1 MGTITAIIIK
11 NIRNTVTTIGI
22 RTASSIEEA
31 VDGVT
36 LLEGSMECAVV
47 LFVSVDVDIVD
58 VGILTVGIKYI
69 IEVWLIL
76 DLPLVDVIGR
86 ITPPFEQQSLVR
98 FK

>member
-1 MGTITAIIIK
+1 MGTITAIIIS

-58 VGILTVGIKYI
+58 VGTLTVEIKYV
-69 IEVWLIL
+69 IELWLIL
-76 DLPLVDVIGR
+76 KLPVVDIIGR
-86 ITPPFEQQSLVR
+86 MTPPFEQQSLVR

>member
-1 MGTITAIIIK
+1 MGTITAIIIS
-11 NIRNTVTTIGI
+11 NIRNTVNTIGI
-22 RTASSIEEA
+22 RTANSIEGA

>member
-36 LLEGSMECAVV
+36 LLEGSVEYVVV

-58 VGILTVGIKYI
+58 VGTLTVGIKIYN
-69 IEVWLIL
+69 
-76 DLPLVDVIGR
+76 
-86 ITPPFEQQSLVR
+86 
-98 FK
+98 

>member
-47 LFVSVDVDIVD
+47 LFVSVVVDIVD

-86 ITPPFEQQSLVR
+86 ITSPFEQQSLVR